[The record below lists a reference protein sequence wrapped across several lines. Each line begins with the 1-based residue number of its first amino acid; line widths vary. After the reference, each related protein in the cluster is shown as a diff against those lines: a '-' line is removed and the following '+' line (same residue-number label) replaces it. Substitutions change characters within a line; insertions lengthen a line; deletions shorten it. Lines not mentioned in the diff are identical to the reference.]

1 MLTQFGEYLKSL
13 RLEKNLTTEQLAE
26 KIRCELDF
34 IEQFEAGN
42 FFFREEVIIKAYLR
56 SIARALR
63 INEKL
68 ISLQFDA
75 AKAGNDFI
83 NVSPD
88 EKTEPVKQHHYEP
101 VYAEED
107 HTTPKQD
114 TAASSPKLDIA
125 TFAIIAVLAVALV
138 GTGVYY
144 LFFAD
149 NSSTIQV
156 ETSTTETE
164 RYVEEEPEE
173 SNNGLPVVPQDSIL
187 LGMSATD
194 SLTIWIGLMAD
205 SVRYEVTLRP
215 GDTKYFTA
223 KNRFRVIMGK
233 TVGLALT
240 FNNQPLTLPRK
251 QTAFGILINSKGEY
265 EEVFLKP
272 KNPDTS
278 DGKTN

>member
-26 KIRCELDF
+26 KIRCELAF

-56 SIARALR
+56 SVARALR

-68 ISLQFDA
+68 ITRQFEE
-75 AKAGNDFI
+75 AKAGNDFMHI
-83 NVSPD
+83 SLE
-88 EKTEPVKQHHYEP
+88 EKTESAQQHYEP
-101 VYAEED
+101 VYAEEER
-107 HTTPKQD
+107 TAAKQEP
-114 TAASSPKLDIA
+114 TASSPKLDIA
-125 TFAIIAVLAVALV
+125 TFAIIAVLVVALL

-144 LFFAD
+144 LFFAG
-149 NSSTIQV
+149 STSTIQV
-156 ETSTTETE
+156 ESSTAETE
-164 RYVEEEPEE
+164 RYIEEEPEE
-173 SNNGLPVVPQDSIL
+173 HNNGLPVVPQDSIL
-187 LGMSATD
+187 LGMTATD

-215 GDTKYFTA
+215 GDTKHFTA
-223 KNRFRVIMGK
+223 KSRFRVIMGK

-272 KNPDTS
+272 RNPDTS
-278 DGKTN
+278 DGSTN